1 METWLDLP
9 AVFRCMFAHLGLG
22 ICAEFSVSTF
32 SCSGFPFAFVSGV
45 EITGAIPT
53 QVPHFSAIFW
63 FQKSDHLLIPPSTST
78 WLVKRAADVA
88 PPPDVLE
95 EEDFDKSWTPRSHTD
110 RGDSLTTAPW
120 R

>member
-53 QVPHFSAIFW
+53 QVPHFSAIFLV
-63 FQKSDHLLIPPSTST
+63 SEVRSSLNPSLHVHVVGET
-78 WLVKRAADVA
+78 RC
-88 PPPDVLE
+88 
-95 EEDFDKSWTPRSHTD
+95 R
-110 RGDSLTTAPW
+110 RGSSSGRP
-120 R
+120 